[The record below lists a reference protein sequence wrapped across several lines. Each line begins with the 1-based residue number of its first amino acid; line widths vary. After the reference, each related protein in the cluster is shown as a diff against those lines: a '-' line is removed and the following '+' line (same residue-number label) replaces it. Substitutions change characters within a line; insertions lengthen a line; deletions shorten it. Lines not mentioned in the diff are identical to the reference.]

1 MAAMVDRIFFILVLF
16 DVIHKGIRV
25 GVTLVCLVVL
35 TTFFLPVIVGREEG
49 VGFRRGVVDLRQ
61 TETVS
66 QRQSLLINTGATYY
80 IYILILTT
88 MCEGIFE

>member
-1 MAAMVDRIFFILVLF
+1 LIVFASYLGFL
-16 DVIHKGIRV
+16 DVIYEGIRV
-25 GVTLVCLVVL
+25 GVTLVSLVVL

-49 VGFRRGVVDLRQ
+49 VGFRRGIVDLRQ

-66 QRQSLLINTGATYY
+66 QWQGLLIDTGATYY

>member
-25 GVTLVCLVVL
+25 GVTLVCIVAL
-35 TTFFLPVIVGREEG
+35 TTHFLPVVVGREEG

-61 TETVS
+61 TETVG
-66 QRQSLLINTGATYY
+66 QWQSLLIDTGTTYY
-80 IYILILTT
+80 IYILIGSA
-88 MCEGIFE
+88 MCQGFL